1 VRRNCLHLCLLAA
14 LACALSLP
22 SGAAAAPTKSATGT
36 VIAIGSSSLTIQT
49 AGRRTGIINAL
60 TAAANSVTKEG
71 YPYVWGGGHG
81 EAGTASIG
89 IKGPGYSGHR
99 VGYDCSGSVAAV
111 LAGAGLWPAGTPVP
125 NDAGVITQL
134 RQQKLIARGP
144 GTAPDEVTLYD
155 DPGVHIFMNV
165 DGRFF
170 GTSDGGG
177 GNAKGG
183 PTWLDDGA
191 PDSFDRAFKRYHVL
205 PSVLKDRATYGH
217 SVTFQLGQNAGLIDG
232 IELGDD
238 LRVSYAQNG
247 SGGMTASVIGYVGAV
262 TTTGTVAS
270 IAVDGSSFTVQTAGG
285 AVLTFSTAT
294 NPELLSALEVGDTIQ
309 VTYTKAPTGILTAR
323 SLAVT
328 AGSVAA
334 QATGTIIA
342 IAADLSS
349 FTVQAASGQDLTF
362 ATGGLTSGILGF
374 QVGESV
380 QVNYTQAGDGAL
392 TATQVVAAQ
401 SGGLVDRR
409 SSILRA
415 EHVGTFVHPSA
426 G

>member
-1 VRRNCLHLCLLAA
+1 MDAMFSPRT
-14 LACALSLP
+14 
-22 SGAAAAPTKSATGT
+22 AAP
-36 VIAIGSSSLTIQT
+36 
-49 AGRRTGIINAL
+49 
-60 TAAANSVTKEG
+60 
-71 YPYVWGGGHG
+71 
-81 EAGTASIG
+81 
-89 IKGPGYSGHR
+89 
-99 VGYDCSGSVAAV
+99 VARA
-111 LAGAGLWPAGTPVP
+111 
-125 NDAGVITQL
+125 
-134 RQQKLIARGP
+134 RQ
-144 GTAPDEVTLYD
+144 
-155 DPGVHIFMNV
+155 
-165 DGRFF
+165 
-170 GTSDGGG
+170 
-177 GNAKGG
+177 
-183 PTWLDDGA
+183 
-191 PDSFDRAFKRYHVL
+191 
-205 PSVLKDRATYGH
+205 H
-217 SVTFQLGQNAGLIDG
+217 S
-232 IELGDD
+232 LGDLLHRSAARYPDKLAVVAGD